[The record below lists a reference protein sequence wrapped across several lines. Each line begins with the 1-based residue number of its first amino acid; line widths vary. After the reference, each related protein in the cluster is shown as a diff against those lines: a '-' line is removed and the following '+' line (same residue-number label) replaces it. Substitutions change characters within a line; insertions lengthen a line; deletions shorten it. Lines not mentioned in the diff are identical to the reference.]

1 MSRASEN
8 QSFTCAHCGAGVRPL
23 AGGSY
28 RNHCPQCLWSVHV
41 DVRPGDRAADCG
53 GPMRPVRLVQPRG
66 KRLAVVHRCLTCGVE
81 STNRLAV
88 DDPRQPDCPHAV
100 AAVQAATS
108 ITEAGPNERPRG
120 RAGRRRRPPRRSVR
134 PARGP

>member
-1 MSRASEN
+1 MSRECEN

-88 DDPRQPDCPHAV
+88 DDPMQPDCALAV
-100 AAVQAATS
+100 ADVQASAL
-108 ITEAGPNERPRG
+108 PNPISGAAPNDSPLERG
-120 RAGRRRRPPRRSVR
+120 GRRRRPPRR
-134 PARGP
+134 